1 MYLFCPKGVLP
12 FVKVVRI
19 TSFRGYV
26 VYNNCACGD
35 LASSMAADTIAPAFL
50 VAKSFVQTDDIPK
63 ILPADL
69 LVKVIDNSVG
79 LRAAEDEIG
88 AEGYLFAGA
97 GKGSHEVI
105 QDAVYGVAPWMLDKG
120 YQFGS
125 ATTATRLLFGKY
137 NDAHAG
143 AFFDAWIDHAGF
155 GSAVYS
161 ETDGG
166 CSEDSR
172 GTCLKKLVGYLIGGS
187 YLCRPNG
194 YPLIGFEW
202 FPCHEWLG
210 TTDVLAGYWGMKR
223 VVAEKGTLTSADGA
237 IWRAFQTSGDGIS
250 DKEMIMGA
258 LGQVKACV
266 NRMTNGKRQNLSF
279 ITDENTVMK
288 LTRGFEYQ
296 VE

>member
-1 MYLFCPKGVLP
+1 MVDPGSQVADYRATIKYVDMTKWTRPLNGVLP
-12 FVKVVRI
+12 F
-19 TSFRGYV
+19 
-26 VYNNCACGD
+26 
-35 LASSMAADTIAPAFL
+35 
-50 VAKSFVQTDDIPK
+50 
-63 ILPADL
+63 
-69 LVKVIDNSVG
+69 VKVIDNSVG
-79 LRAAEDEIG
+79 LRDAEDEIG

-97 GKGSHEVI
+97 GKGSHE
-105 QDAVYGVAPWMLDKG
+105 AGGNATGVAPWMVDRG
-120 YQFGS
+120 YSFGS
-125 ATTATRLLFGKY
+125 ATTAPRLLFGKY

-143 AFFDAWIDHAGF
+143 AFFDAWIDFA
-155 GSAVYS
+155 
-161 ETDGG
+161 
-166 CSEDSR
+166 
-172 GTCLKKLVGYLIGGS
+172 
-187 YLCRPNG
+187 
-194 YPLIGFEW
+194 GFEW

-250 DKEMIMGA
+250 NKEMIMGA